1 MKKLYLF
8 GVLLVSGILLQ
19 SCEVEELT
27 NEDAFDANAVEVAP
41 SISVQEMASW
51 DIFFVENAV
60 PVNDYMVVFN
70 GSTKEVINGVTYTTF
85 TYTVGGTGVT
95 AQLDSFY
102 LEVPACAADLSSW
115 TPSQS
120 AKYEGNRLKWN
131 SSISKDGSQEFSMTY
146 RGDVDFG
153 VIEAIVVR
161 GGVEYAAD
169 VIGPCAGAYNLTG
182 SVFVD
187 ANEDGTRQP
196 AELGLAG
203 FTVALTQQ
211 NNNAE
216 VITDADGSYSFR
228 VIPGDYTV
236 SIGNN
241 PLGNEYY
248 TLNSPSEIPLAVP
261 DDLEADFAFKALA
274 SKMTQDFND
283 KVILLNTIS
292 AKEWEQQIRR
302 AGKKNGIFSKAEINQ
317 LLIRVEDLLLQDP
330 YPFNLGSNRVNV
342 ALEILGKPIQ
352 TDEDLFLQQLL
363 AAELNYLSGRGAYY
377 YAADGSIVLM
387 EDFNLTLLKYAEA
400 QALGEP
406 AVSAQLFSA
415 TAVSSSTLKLS
426 STSTLLSSFNDNG
439 SGGL

>member
-8 GVLLVSGILLQ
+8 IVLLVSGILFQ
-19 SCEVEELT
+19 GCEVEELT
-27 NEDAFDANAVEVAP
+27 NENGFDANAVQVAP

-51 DIFFVENAV
+51 DIYFVENTV
-60 PVNDYMVVFN
+60 SVNDYRVIFN
-70 GSTKEVINGVTYTTF
+70 GSSKEMINGVTYTTF
-85 TYTVGGTGVT
+85 TYTVSGTGET

-102 LEVPACAADLSSW
+102 LEVPACAANLSSW
-115 TPSQS
+115 SPSQS

-131 SSISKDGSQEFSMTY
+131 KSISKDGSQEFSMTY
-146 RGDVDFG
+146 RGDLDFG
-153 VIEAIVVR
+153 IIEAIVVR

-187 ANEDGTRQP
+187 ANEDGTRQSS
-196 AELGLAG
+196 ELGLAG

-211 NNNAE
+211 NNKAE
-216 VITDADGSYSFR
+216 VVTDANGSYSFR
-228 VIPGDYTV
+228 VISGDYTV
-236 SIGNN
+236 SIVNN

-248 TLNSPSEIPLAVP
+248 TLNSASELLLTVP
-261 DDLEADFAFKALA
+261 EDLQVNFAFKAIA
-274 SKMTQDFND
+274 SKMTQDFNEG
-283 KVILLNTIS
+283 VILLNTIS

-302 AGKKNGIFSKAEINQ
+302 AGKKNGIFTKTEINQ
-317 LLIRVEDLLLQDP
+317 LLIGVEDLLLQDP
-330 YPFNLGSNRVNV
+330 YPFNLGNNRENA

-377 YAADGSIVLM
+377 RAADGSIVLM

-400 QALGEP
+400 QTFGEP
-406 AVSAQLFSA
+406 AVSAQVLTA
-415 TAVSSSTLKLS
+415 TAVSSSSLKLS